1 LSAFYLAISAYAFY
15 TAAASCAYLRLRS
28 ASLAAAS
35 AAAFSAYYF
44 LISAARATF

>member
-1 LSAFYLAISAYAFY
+1 VAVEKNACN
-15 TAAASCAYLRLRS
+15 TAAASCAYFFLRS

-35 AAAFSAYYF
+35 AAAFCAYYF